1 MSVLFAR
8 NPGEMR
14 RRFDAAYRA
23 LAQGSRLWIAWRKQE
38 SGDSGGLMANSVR
51 AYGLQRGLV
60 DFKIC
65 AVDETWSGL
74 CFTHRRRKLARHKD
88 KGP

>member
-1 MSVLFAR
+1 MARVSVLFAR
-8 NPGEMR
+8 NPAEMK

-23 LAQGSRLWIAWRKQE
+23 LAEGSMLWIAWRKQG
-38 SGDSGGLMANSVR
+38 SGASGGLTSNSVR

-74 CFTHRRRKLARHKD
+74 CFTHRRRK
-88 KGP
+88 